1 MLDVVVVGVICF
13 CRRNMIVP
21 SFLLLDKILWF
32 CGVWVGVCFSL

>member
-1 MLDVVVVGVICF
+1 MLDVVVVGVICS

-32 CGVWVGVCFSL
+32 CGVWVGVFFSL